1 VTTSPRGLLLLTMEG
16 RVATAAQEDLVR
28 ERSSRE
34 HESARTPPSHHGRK
48 SCDRR
53 AERSSRGEIV
63 PRARV
68 RADSRGLL
76 LLTMEERVATAA
88 QGDLVGEIVS

>member
-1 VTTSPRGLLLLTMEG
+1 MEERVATATQGDLVGELVSWSLVRANSRGLLLL
-16 RVATAAQEDLVR
+16 
-28 ERSSRE
+28 
-34 HESARTPPSHHGRK
+34 HGRK
-48 SCDRR
+48 SCDHR
-53 AERSSRGEIV
+53 ATRSSRGEIV